1 MIDIAYMSTLHATQM
16 CSSPCHRIDSML
28 ILWTLQVVDIY
39 AAMRRDERLK
49 WYM

>member
-1 MIDIAYMSTLHATQM
+1 MIDIAYMSTLHAIQI
-16 CSSPCHRIDSML
+16 CSSPCYRMYSILML
-28 ILWTLQVVDIY
+28 LTLQVVDIY

>member
-1 MIDIAYMSTLHATQM
+1 MKEKVITSVIRSV
-16 CSSPCHRIDSML
+16 
-28 ILWTLQVVDIY
+28 QVIEIY